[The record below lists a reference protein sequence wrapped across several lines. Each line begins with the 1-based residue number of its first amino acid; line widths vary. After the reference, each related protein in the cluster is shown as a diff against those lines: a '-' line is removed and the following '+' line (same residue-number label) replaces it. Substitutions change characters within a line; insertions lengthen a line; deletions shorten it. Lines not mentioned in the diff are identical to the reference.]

1 MTDLTPPPPP
11 VPPRPI
17 DEPPETP
24 VPPSPGTAPPRRPW
38 VRRVLIG
45 FLIVANVGIFGGLA
59 AVWFAARQVSNAI
72 PTVEGDLALAARPG
86 SINDPVTFLLVGSDS
101 REGVPE
107 DFTNMG
113 NYPGQ
118 RADVIMLVKIIPAE
132 GRVQMLSLPRDLKIT
147 YEGREQR
154 LNATF
159 NDGPA
164 GILQAVGDFT
174 AEPIH
179 HYLQVNFAGFAG
191 IVDAVGG
198 IEMTFPFA
206 ARDKKSGFSI
216 DAGTHTLDG
225 QQALQ
230 LARSR
235 KYQENQNGN
244 WVYVRA
250 DDIGRTG
257 RQQDLLMALVTQI
270 DRPGSI
276 GEFTDLVNA
285 LGGFV
290 LSDDNLD
297 EDDIIQLGWEMRNI
311 SAADIDAMTLP
322 VSYSTQSGVA
332 YVVSREPEGTQA
344 LVAFRDGVPF
354 EEKVIGTASVEI
366 QNGNG
371 VAGSAGT
378 VADLLEAG
386 GYDITGVGNS
396 GRSDYQTTLIVARP
410 GALPQA
416 EAIAEL
422 LGFGEAVT
430 GATPN
435 GVDVVVI
442 VGADAT
448 S

>member
-1 MTDLTPPPPP
+1 MTDSPPTPPP

-17 DEPPETP
+17 NE
-24 VPPSPGTAPPRRPW
+24 SPGTPPPPAPNVEESRRPW

-45 FLIVANVGIFGGLA
+45 FLVVANLGIFGGLA
-59 AVWFAARQVSNAI
+59 AVWFVARQVSNAI
-72 PTVEGDLALAARPG
+72 PTVEGDLVLASRPASAG
-86 SINDPVTFLLVGSDS
+86 DPVTFLLVGSDS
-101 REGVPE
+101 REGVPD

-113 NYPGQ
+113 SFSGQ
-118 RADVIMLVKIIPAE
+118 RADVIMLVKILPDQ

-159 NDGPA
+159 NDGAA
-164 GILQAVGDFT
+164 GLLQAVGDFT

-179 HYLQVNFAGFAG
+179 HYLQINFAGFAG

-206 ARDKKSGFSI
+206 ARDSKSGFSI

-235 KYQENQNGN
+235 KYEENRDGR
-244 WVYVRA
+244 WTYVRA

-257 RQQDLLMALVTQI
+257 RQQDLLMALITQI

-276 GEFTDLVNA
+276 GEFTDLVNS

-290 LSDDNLD
+290 QSDANLD
-297 EDDIIQLGWEMRNI
+297 EDDIIQLGWEMRGVTQG
-311 SAADIDAMTLP
+311 DLDAMTLP
-322 VSYSTQSGVA
+322 VSYSTENGVA
-332 YVVSREPEGTQA
+332 YVVSREPDATQA
-344 LVAFRDGVPF
+344 LVAFRDGTPF
-354 EEKVIGTASVEI
+354 GEQPIGSASIEV

-378 VADLLEAG
+378 VAGILEAG
-386 GYDITGVGNS
+386 GYDDVEVSNS
-396 GRSDYQTTLIVARP
+396 GSADYQATLVVARP
-410 GALPQA
+410 GALPEA
-416 EAIAEL
+416 EAIVAL
-422 LGFGEAVT
+422 LGYGEATTGVT
-430 GATPN
+430 PD

-442 VGADAT
+442 VGADA
-448 S
+448 SN

>member
-1 MTDLTPPPPP
+1 
-11 VPPRPI
+11 
-17 DEPPETP
+17 
-24 VPPSPGTAPPRRPW
+24 

-45 FLIVANVGIFGGLA
+45 FLIIANIGIFGGLA
-59 AVWFAARQVSNAI
+59 AVWFAAGKVVDAI
-72 PTVEGDLALAARPG
+72 PTVEGDLSLAARPG
-86 SINDPVTFLLVGSDS
+86 STSDPVTFLLVGSDS

-113 NYPGQ
+113 SFSGQ

-206 ARDKKSGFSI
+206 ARDVKSGLSI
-216 DAGTHTLDG
+216 GAGTHTLDG

-235 KYQENQNGN
+235 KYQENQNGQ

-311 SAADIDAMTLP
+311 GAADIDAMTLP
-322 VSYSTQSGVA
+322 VSYSTENGVA
-332 YVVSREPEGTQA
+332 YVVAREPEATQA
-344 LVAFRDGVPF
+344 LAAFRDGIPF
-354 EEKVIGTASVEI
+354 EETVIGTASLEI

-371 VAGSAGT
+371 VPGSAGT

-386 GYDITGVGNS
+386 GYDIARVSNS
-396 GRSDYQTTLIVARP
+396 GRTDYQTTLVVARP

-416 EAIAEL
+416 EAIVEL
-422 LGFGEAVT
+422 LGFGEAAT

-442 VGADAT
+442 VGADAN

>member
-1 MTDLTPPPPP
+1 MNP
-11 VPPRPI
+11 
-17 DEPPETP
+17 
-24 VPPSPGTAPPRRPW
+24 PPSPPEPEESRRPW

-59 AVWFAARQVSNAI
+59 AVWFVARQVSDAI
-72 PTVEGDLALAARPG
+72 PTVEGDLVLASRPASAG
-86 SINDPVTFLLVGSDS
+86 DPVTFLLVGSDS
-101 REGVPE
+101 REGVPD

-113 NYPGQ
+113 SFSGQ
-118 RADVIMLVKIIPAE
+118 RADVIMLVKILPSE

-179 HYLQVNFAGFAG
+179 HYLQIDFAGFAG

-206 ARDKKSGFSI
+206 ARDRKSGFSVG
-216 DAGTHTLDG
+216 AGTHTLDG

-235 KYQENQNGN
+235 KYQENQNGR

-257 RQQDLLMALVTQI
+257 RQQDLLMALISQI

-276 GEFTDLVNA
+276 GEFTNLVNS

-290 LSDDNLD
+290 QSDAELD
-297 EDDIIQLGWEMRNI
+297 EDDIIQLGWEMRDV
-311 SAADIDAMTLP
+311 STPDLDAMTLP
-322 VSYSTQSGVA
+322 VNYSTENGVA
-332 YVVSREPEGTQA
+332 YVVSREPDATQA
-344 LVAFRDGVPF
+344 LAAFRDGTPF
-354 EEKVIGTASVEI
+354 NEQVIGSASVEV

-371 VAGSAGT
+371 VVGSARSI
-378 VADLLEAG
+378 ADTLEAG
-386 GYDITGVGNS
+386 GYDDVTVSNS
-396 GRSDYQTTLIVARP
+396 GRSDYQTTLVVARP

-416 EAIAEL
+416 EEIVAL
-422 LGFGEAVT
+422 LGYGEAAT

-442 VGADAT
+442 VGADA
-448 S
+448 SS